1 MPSAIRSAEVFMLD
15 RAAETMPHAK
25 LAALQLQRLK
35 QTVGRS
41 YAKVPH
47 VRRKLDA
54 AGVAPAQI
62 KTLRDIERFPFSTK
76 ADLRDNFPF
85 GLFAVRREELLRL
98 HASSGTT
105 GKPTVV
111 GYTRA
116 DLDLW
121 SDLMAR
127 SLAAMGARPGD
138 VFHNA
143 FGYGLFTGG
152 LGFHYGAER
161 LGLTTVPVSGGAT
174 ERQVTL
180 LADFSARILGATPS
194 YALNI
199 AEVAHGMGIDL
210 HRLALRYGCFGAEP
224 WSEAMRRD
232 IEAKFGIKAQDI
244 YGLSEIIGPGVACEC
259 HVGQSGLHIWE
270 DHFYCE
276 VINPDTTDVL
286 PAGETGELVITT
298 LTKQALP
305 MLRYRTRDITR
316 LVEEPCACGRTHR
329 RMMRVMGRSDDMLII
344 RGVNVYPSQVEA
356 FLVGF
361 PGLAPHY
368 QIVLTRD
375 GPMDAMTVEVELA
388 TPAPSDEPF
397 VAKMSGDVR
406 NHIKTMVGVT
416 CDVVLK
422 RPGEVPRSQGKA
434 VRVKDLRQASRP

>member
-1 MPSAIRSAEVFMLD
+1 
-15 RAAETMPHAK
+15 
-25 LAALQLQRLK
+25 
-35 QTVGRS
+35 
-41 YAKVPH
+41 
-47 VRRKLDA
+47 
-54 AGVAPAQI
+54 
-62 KTLRDIERFPFSTK
+62 
-76 ADLRDNFPF
+76 
-85 GLFAVRREELLRL
+85 
-98 HASSGTT
+98 
-105 GKPTVV
+105 
-111 GYTRA
+111 
-116 DLDLW
+116 
-121 SDLMAR
+121 
-127 SLAAMGARPGD
+127 MGARPGD

-143 FGYGLFTGG
+143 YGYGLFTGG

-180 LADFSARILGATPS
+180 LVDFGAQILGATPS

-199 AEVAHGMGIDL
+199 AEVAHSMGVDL
-210 HRLALRYGCFGAEP
+210 RKLALRYGCFGAEP

-232 IEAKFGIKAQDI
+232 IEAKFGVKAQDV

-259 HVGQSGLHIWE
+259 HQGQSGLHVWE

-276 VINPDTTDVL
+276 IINRDTSEVL

-316 LVEEPCACGRTHR
+316 LIEEPCACGRTHR

-388 TPAPSDEPF
+388 IPAPPDEPF
-397 VAKMSGDVR
+397 VARIAGDLR
-406 NHIKTMVGVT
+406 HHIKAMVGVT
-416 CDVVLK
+416 CDVILK

-434 VRVKDLRQASRP
+434 VRVKDLRQAGKP